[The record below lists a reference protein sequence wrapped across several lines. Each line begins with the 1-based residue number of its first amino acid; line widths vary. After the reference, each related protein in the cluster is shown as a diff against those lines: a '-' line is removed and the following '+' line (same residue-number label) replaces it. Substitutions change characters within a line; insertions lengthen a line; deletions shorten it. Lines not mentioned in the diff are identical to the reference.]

1 MSLPRQHVAES
12 WQASEF
18 YANKVLMEW
27 RGKDDNQVAWVKG
40 VKVRPGRWEVC
51 GYREGEAGE
60 LDVAEGIQAGV
71 LGAECKRGR
80 GEVWDKGETGCAWA
94 LVWMWVSV

>member
-40 VKVRPGRWEVC
+40 VKVRPGSCRRGC
-51 GYREGEAGE
+51 G
-60 LDVAEGIQAGV
+60 
-71 LGAECKRGR
+71 
-80 GEVWDKGETGCAWA
+80 
-94 LVWMWVSV
+94 